1 MLLLSDRSGLI
12 ESDLG
17 GRIDEIWWL
26 SMKELKKG
34 GIKIIKVL
42 DCTAGYWV
50 HQRERKGRID
60 DEFVWVSNI

>member
-1 MLLLSDRSGLI
+1 MLLLSDRSELI

-17 GRIDEIWWL
+17 GRIDEILWL

-42 DCTAGYWV
+42 DCTVVIGYIRG
-50 HQRERKGRID
+50 REKG
-60 DEFVWVSNI
+60 E